1 MDVLLPLNDI
11 EIRNG
16 LKGYKRR
23 SSMFCAMTGV
33 VGLSAFIYTFAIL
46 ILEFILLVTFEK

>member
-11 EIRNG
+11 EIRSG

-23 SSMFCAMTGV
+23 SSMFCAMTGI
-33 VGLSAFIYTFAIL
+33 VGLSAFIYTFAML